1 MCFLGPQPILV
12 SGSLAN
18 QEKFNTSA
26 FFIISPYM
34 GPLLAAFMLDTQP
47 WPVPFWVYTAETAAC
62 LILIIFFLEETYY
75 DRAIPA
81 AEQPPLGSRVG
92 RLVGVV
98 QWRSR
103 HLLNSLPQAC
113 WRVAS
118 VLLKPTIFLSCIY
131 YMMVRPFLVSEI
143 CEKC

>member
-1 MCFLGPQPILV
+1 
-12 SGSLAN
+12 
-18 QEKFNTSA
+18 
-26 FFIISPYM
+26 M

-103 HLLNSLPQAC
+103 HLRNSLPQAC

-131 YMMVRPFLVSEI
+131 YMMVRPFLVSETMR
-143 CEKC
+143 KVLAN